1 MRICIIAEGSYPY
14 VVGGVS
20 GWIHSMIKTFPEY
33 EFILLTIIANRGMS
47 GKFAYELPEN
57 VTEVHELYMED
68 ADWGTVNKR
77 HKKRL
82 NLKEYHA
89 LRSLVLD
96 HEVEWDAMFDFFRDN
111 TVSINELLMGED
123 FYHAVLDC
131 YNLKYPDIVFSDF
144 LWTMRSMYLP
154 LFLAMS
160 MEIPE
165 ADVYHAVATGYAGLL
180 GCMGKH
186 FYKGQFI
193 LSEHGIYTREREE
206 ELIKAEWVQ
215 LLYKK
220 IWIQQFK
227 KMSQVAYDKAD
238 IVTSLY
244 QHARELQIELGCPP
258 EKTMITPNGIDYRKL
273 EDLPGVPP
281 EHEGYIHIGAILRVA
296 PIKDVK
302 TMIQAFAYAK
312 KRCPKLKLWI
322 MGPYDEDPDYAA
334 ECFKMVEIM
343 EIPDIEF
350 TGRIQVADY
359 LGWMDMTILTS
370 ISEGQPLTILESFA
384 ARVPVIAT
392 DVGNCRGLLYGEDDT
407 YGKAG
412 VLTHIM
418 NIEEIANAMVY
429 LAENVLVRKT
439 MGEVGYQR
447 LMRKYK
453 IEDMKEKYGRI
464 YQTAEQRMN
473 PAQEEK
479 REKDRAAILRL
490 PEKPITRRGKD
501 NGRNWCKAEPDLSKE
516 YDHYRSGR
524 LFLQHGRDHCAAS
537 CCDHQ
542 SHADAEGAAFQY
554 GFIHQSGNLFLH
566 DFVCVYLLSADD
578 FAV

>member
-1 MRICIIAEGSYPY
+1 
-14 VVGGVS
+14 
-20 GWIHSMIKTFPEY
+20 
-33 EFILLTIIANRGMS
+33 
-47 GKFAYELPEN
+47 
-57 VTEVHELYMED
+57 
-68 ADWGTVNKR
+68 
-77 HKKRL
+77 
-82 NLKEYHA
+82 
-89 LRSLVLD
+89 
-96 HEVEWDAMFDFFRDN
+96 
-111 TVSINELLMGED
+111 
-123 FYHAVLDC
+123 
-131 YNLKYPDIVFSDF
+131 
-144 LWTMRSMYLP
+144 
-154 LFLAMS
+154 
-160 MEIPE
+160 
-165 ADVYHAVATGYAGLL
+165 
-180 GCMGKH
+180 
-186 FYKGQFI
+186 
-193 LSEHGIYTREREE
+193 
-206 ELIKAEWVQ
+206 
-215 LLYKK
+215 
-220 IWIQQFK
+220 
-227 KMSQVAYDKAD
+227 MSQVAYDKAD

-384 ARVPVIAT
+384 
-392 DVGNCRGLLYGEDDT
+392 
-407 YGKAG
+407 G

-479 REKDRAAILRL
+479 REKDRAAILR
-490 PEKPITRRGKD
+490 
-501 NGRNWCKAEPDLSKE
+501 
-516 YDHYRSGR
+516 
-524 LFLQHGRDHCAAS
+524 
-537 CCDHQ
+537 
-542 SHADAEGAAFQY
+542 
-554 GFIHQSGNLFLH
+554 
-566 DFVCVYLLSADD
+566 
-578 FAV
+578 